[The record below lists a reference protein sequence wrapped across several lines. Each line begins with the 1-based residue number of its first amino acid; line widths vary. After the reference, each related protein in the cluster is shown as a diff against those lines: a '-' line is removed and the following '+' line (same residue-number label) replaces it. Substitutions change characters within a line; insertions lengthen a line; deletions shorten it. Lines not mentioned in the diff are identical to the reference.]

1 MRKKNWLILLC
12 AGLLPG
18 FGGCLAAMPNGGG
31 MVTIEADSTQDSPYL
46 AIEDMPRFPGG
57 DVTKW
62 LAKNT
67 RYPKAALERKAE
79 GKVFVQFVIEK
90 DGRVTNVKVLRPVDP
105 DLDREAVR
113 VVSSMPRWKPG
124 KQRGKFVRVPY
135 MVPINFRLKSGK
147 GEATAEPDVDACVLT
162 GNEVRTPLFPGNWNK
177 WIEKRIREEG
187 YGYSDDEGIMVRF
200 VVETDG
206 RITKIQT
213 RKEEDVELGRAAAA
227 IIAEIGN
234 DMSAFPDSQ
243 HICSWAGL
251 SPGNNESAGKR
262 KSTHINKG
270 NPYLKSMLCEVGWVI
285 SGKRTL
291 YLSGWYWRVKQ
302 RKGAKRATIALARK
316 LLALI
321 YTMLKTGT
329 PYNEECFEIRRKQS
343 ERKRAG
349 RMVNELQKLG
359 YFVVAPD

>member
-31 MVTIEADSTQDSPYL
+31 MVAVEADSTQDSPYL

-113 VVSSMPRWKPG
+113 VVSSMPRWVPG
-124 KQRGKFVRVPY
+124 KQRGKFVRVSY
-135 MVPINFRLKSGK
+135 TVPINFRLKSGK
-147 GEATAEPDVDACVLT
+147 GEATAEPDVDAYVLT
-162 GNEVRTPLFPGNWNK
+162 GNEVRTPSFPGNWNK

-213 RKEEDVELGRAAAA
+213 RKDEDVELGRAAAA
-227 IIAEIGN
+227 IIA
-234 DMSAFPDSQ
+234 DMPDWVPGTVNGTPARMRQVVRVPMEDSVYMVVEEMPKFPEGDVTRWIAE
-243 HICSWAGL
+243 HMEY
-251 SPGNNESAGKR
+251 SP
-262 KSTHINKG
+262 
-270 NPYLKSMLCEVGWVI
+270 VGCGV
-285 SGKRTL
+285 SGKVF
-291 YLSGWYWRVKQ
+291 VK
-302 RKGAKRATIALARK
+302 
-316 LLALI
+316 
-321 YTMLKTGT
+321 
-329 PYNEECFEIRRKQS
+329 
-343 ERKRAG
+343 
-349 RMVNELQKLG
+349 
-359 YFVVAPD
+359 FVVEKDGRITNAQVLRPEDPVLDKEAIRLVESMPRWIPGKQGGKPVRVSYVVPVNFQLQ

>member
-12 AGLLPG
+12 AGLLSG
-18 FGGCLAAMPNGGG
+18 FGGSLAAMPNGGG

-46 AIEDMPRFPGG
+46 AIEYMPRFPGG

-135 MVPINFRLKSGK
+135 MVPINFWLKSGK
-147 GEATAEPDVDACVLT
+147 GEATAEPDVDAYVLT

-187 YGYSDDEGIMVRF
+187 YGYSDDEGVMVRF

-227 IIAEIGN
+227 IIA
-234 DMSAFPDSQ
+234 DMPD
-243 HICSWAGL
+243 WV
-251 SPGNNESAGKR
+251 PGTVN
-262 KSTHINKG
+262 
-270 NPYLKSMLCEVGWVI
+270 
-285 SGKRTL
+285 
-291 YLSGWYWRVKQ
+291 
-302 RKGAKRATIALARK
+302 
-316 LLALI
+316 
-321 YTMLKTGT
+321 GT
-329 PYNEECFEIRRKQS
+329 PARMRQVVRVPMEDSVYMVVEEMPKFPEGDVTRWIAEHMEYSPVGCGVFGKVFV
-343 ERKRAG
+343 K
-349 RMVNELQKLG
+349 
-359 YFVVAPD
+359 FVVEKDGRITNAQVLRPEDPVLDKEAIRLVESMPRWIPGKQDGKPVRVSYVVPVNFQLQ